1 MIRLTILLN
10 TAKNMKNDGEEIYQ
24 RDETA
29 IVQRGILYSA
39 LRLGKLRDAKSRLNI
54 EHRCKSGPIHS
65 RNTRQ
70 IDKIIN
76 RSISAHMGSFP
87 QDGENEQNLS

>member
-29 IVQRGILYSA
+29 IVQRGILYSV
-39 LRLGKLRDAKSRLNI
+39 LRLGKLRDAKKQVEYR
-54 EHRCKSGPIHS
+54 
-65 RNTRQ
+65 
-70 IDKIIN
+70 
-76 RSISAHMGSFP
+76 A
-87 QDGENEQNLS
+87 